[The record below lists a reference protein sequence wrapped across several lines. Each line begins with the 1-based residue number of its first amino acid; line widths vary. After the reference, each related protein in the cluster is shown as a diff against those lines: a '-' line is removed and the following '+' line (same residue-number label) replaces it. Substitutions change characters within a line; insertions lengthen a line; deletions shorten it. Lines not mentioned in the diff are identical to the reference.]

1 MSLVF
6 SVPGKTFLAGEYL
19 VLNEGPALLFLSQ
32 PCFELTAKPGKGQ
45 VEGLHQNSPAG
56 LFIRKH
62 KDYFAKLDISFKD
75 PHQGIGGFG
84 ASTAQFL
91 SAYALWLY
99 KEAAQLD
106 MEKILDFK
114 HILEAYYEVAWN
126 GQGLRPSGADVVGQL
141 IGSLTFF
148 EKRQGLINV
157 KNWPFSGLE
166 FYLIHTGNKVA
177 THEHL
182 RMLKKFDTTN
192 LEQSFVQIKESFDVA
207 SEEKF
212 LEGIKSYAKGL
223 KELNFTCEPTLN
235 LLKDLQSIPG
245 VRAAKGC
252 GALGAD
258 VVLVIT
264 KKDFGQGVKQYCEIQ
279 GLKIL
284 ASNNDI
290 APGLQ
295 VRGNL

>member
-1 MSLVF
+1 MSLVL

-19 VLNEGPALLFLSQ
+19 ALNEGPALLFLSQ
-32 PCFELTAKPGKGQ
+32 PNFELTAKPGKGQ

-62 KDYFAKLDISFKD
+62 KDYFAKLDISFQD
-75 PHQGIGGFG
+75 PHKGIGGFG

-99 KEAAQLD
+99 KEAAQQD

-141 IGSLTFF
+141 KGSLTFF

-157 KNWPFSGLE
+157 KSWPFAGLE
-166 FYLIHTGNKVA
+166 FTLLHTGNKVA

-182 RMLKKFDTTN
+182 RMLKKFDTSG
-192 LEQSFVQIKESFDVA
+192 LETAFSKIKDSFENA
-207 SEEKF
+207 SEEQF
-212 LEGIKSYAKGL
+212 VSGIKSYAQAL
-223 KELNFTCEPTLN
+223 KDLNFTCAPTLN
-235 LLKDLQSIPG
+235 LIDELQSIPG
-245 VRAAKGC
+245 VRAVKGC

-264 KKDFGQGVKQYCEIQ
+264 KKDFSQGVKQYCEIH

-284 ASNNDI
+284 ASNKDM
-290 APGLQ
+290 ALGLQ

>member
-6 SVPGKTFLAGEYL
+6 AVPGKTFLAGEYL
-19 VLNEGPALLFLSQ
+19 ALNEGPALLFLSQ
-32 PCFELTAKPGKGQ
+32 PCFELTAKSGKGQ

-62 KDYFAKLDISFKD
+62 TDYFAKLDIAFQD
-75 PHQGIGGFG
+75 PHKGIGGFG

-91 SAYALWLY
+91 SVYALWLY
-99 KEAAQLD
+99 KEAAQQD

-114 HILEAYYEVAWN
+114 HILEEYYQVAWN

-141 IGSLTFF
+141 KGSLTFF

-157 KNWPFSGLE
+157 KSWPFAGLD

-182 RMLKKFDTTN
+182 RMLKKFDTAN
-192 LEQSFVQIKESFDVA
+192 LESAFIKIKDSFESA
-207 SEEKF
+207 SEDQF
-212 LEGIKSYAKGL
+212 VDGIKSYAKAL

-235 LLKDLQSIPG
+235 LLSNLHSIPG

-264 KKDFGQGVKQYCEIQ
+264 KKDFGQGVKQYCEIN
-279 GLKIL
+279 GLNIL
-284 ASNNDI
+284 ASNKDI